1 MRPNIS
7 LGDSL
12 AGLHAAFGVA
22 LALLERL
29 RPDGRGQVIDASI
42 TESMFNML
50 EAATTEF
57 AYSGADREPSGS
69 TISGVV
75 PTGTFRT
82 ADGRWAVVGGN
93 GESVYG
99 RLMAAVGRPDLGPD
113 APSGRY
119 SSNALRCE
127 PEVAAEI
134 MDALAAWVAARP
146 LAEVSL
152 SLTAWRMA
160 PAFAPGIDGRGTDPG
175 RRRAGRQVLE
185 ALRAA
190 RVPAGPVRSPGELLA
205 DEQLR
210 ARGMFDVGVSPPPLA
225 GGRPGYAAEETFT
238 LPAMAPVLSGTPG
251 RTRWAGPQLGQHTEE
266 ILRGELGLGPQELA
280 RLRLDKVIA

>member
-1 MRPNIS
+1 MCEAVSGFRHLNGYADRPPVRPNIS

-29 RPDGRGQVIDASI
+29 RPDGRGQVIDTSI

-50 EAATTEF
+50 EAATTEY

-152 SLTAWRMA
+152 SLTVA
-160 PAFAPGIDGRGTDPG
+160 DGAGL
-175 RRRAGRQVLE
+175 RAGNR
-185 ALRAA
+185 
-190 RVPAGPVRSPGELLA
+190 
-205 DEQLR
+205 
-210 ARGMFDVGVSPPPLA
+210 
-225 GGRPGYAAEETFT
+225 RP
-238 LPAMAPVLSGTPG
+238 
-251 RTRWAGPQLGQHTEE
+251 R
-266 ILRGELGLGPQELA
+266 
-280 RLRLDKVIA
+280 D